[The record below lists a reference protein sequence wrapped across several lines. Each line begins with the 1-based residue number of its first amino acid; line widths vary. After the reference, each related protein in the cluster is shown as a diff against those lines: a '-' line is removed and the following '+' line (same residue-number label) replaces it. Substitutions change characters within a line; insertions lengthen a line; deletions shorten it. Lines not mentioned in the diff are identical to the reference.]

1 MASTFCQLF
10 AVFAVLIS
18 LVPVSAQRR
27 FSADAV
33 PIALGGK
40 EPRISKEFI
49 ELMAPEYRIVHV
61 IHSASDGK
69 SELGPLLAGEATIP
83 VSGLGSNINNP
94 SPQVPWAIFI
104 GGGFA
109 ASEINEMYGSSLAL
123 QVVPWL
129 FPPTAARANGTVVP
143 PTAMIVER
151 VKAVFKERGLVPG
164 NNTKPAGGVWSF

>member
-1 MASTFCQLF
+1 MASTIFQLL
-10 AVFAVLIS
+10 AAFAVLNTV
-18 LVPVSAQRR
+18 VPVAAQGNY
-27 FSADAV
+27 SSDAI

-40 EPRISKEFI
+40 EAKISKEFI
-49 ELMAPEYRIVHV
+49 ELMAPDYKIVHV

-69 SELGPLLAGEATIP
+69 SEFGPLLAGEATIP

-94 SPQVPWAIFI
+94 SPEAPWAIFI

-123 QVVPWL
+123 QTVPWL
-129 FPPTAARANGTVVP
+129 YPPTTARANGTVVP

-151 VKAVFKERGLVPG
+151 VKAIFREHGLVPG
-164 NNTKPAGGVWSF
+164 NGTKPAGGIWSF